1 MVTLQDQLLQKKVI
15 NLIAFNRFHTIEE
28 VEKYDLY
35 SIVNYSLLS
44 KV

>member
-15 NLIAFNRFHTIEE
+15 NLISLNRFHTIEV

-44 KV
+44 KF